1 MLGAALALLACGSGE
16 ITAVGTTEIGA
27 PPPDSTDT
35 APPTETGLSATDSG
49 PRTETATP
57 DSATDTAGTEDSA
70 TDTGPIDTT
79 PPAWCPTVADPVQ
92 IGAVIHEDLTELSG
106 VVESRKQPGVLWT
119 HNDSGDTDRF
129 FALSR
134 SGSLLGTFAIDG
146 VHPRDL
152 EDLAIGPGPDGEDH
166 YLYLG
171 DVGDNGRTRDTVQVL
186 RFEEPDVDLAASTPT
201 AGTVTPEVMS
211 FEFRDGEARDSESIF
226 VDPLTGDLY
235 SVIKNR
241 DNEGISGVFRAEAPY
256 GSEAVAPLVEVHEL
270 VFGGELLPG
279 HDRTTGA
286 DISKDGEWILIRT
299 YTSLFAWYRDPALP
313 LWEAFDH
320 NPCPLPLADEPQG
333 EAIGFAANG
342 RDYLTVSEGEAQ
354 PVMFHGWE
362 E

>member
-70 TDTGPIDTT
+70 TETGPIDTT

-146 VHPRDL
+146 VHPGTSRTWRS
-152 EDLAIGPGPDGEDH
+152 
-166 YLYLG
+166 
-171 DVGDNGRTRDTVQVL
+171 GR
-186 RFEEPDVDLAASTPT
+186 APT
-201 AGTVTPEVMS
+201 A
-211 FEFRDGEARDSESIF
+211 
-226 VDPLTGDLY
+226 
-235 SVIKNR
+235 
-241 DNEGISGVFRAEAPY
+241 
-256 GSEAVAPLVEVHEL
+256 
-270 VFGGELLPG
+270 
-279 HDRTTGA
+279 RTTTSTWAMWGTTAAPGTRSRSGA
-286 DISKDGEWILIRT
+286 LKSPTWTWRRRRRPR
-299 YTSLFAWYRDPALP
+299 AP
-313 LWEAFDH
+313 
-320 NPCPLPLADEPQG
+320 
-333 EAIGFAANG
+333 
-342 RDYLTVSEGEAQ
+342 
-354 PVMFHGWE
+354 
-362 E
+362 